1 MEVEFIRRNRYG
13 LLLALLVATFMINGI
28 EASQLVRVLNSMLVF
43 GSLLVAF
50 LGARSGRGRLRLIAL
65 IPVSV
70 IGIVLLSAVSV
81 NGPVGAIGATSQVIV
96 LSGVAISVGSEIMS
110 DERVTNQTLLGA
122 LSAYFLIGQIFA
134 WVYLALPGDLDEAVI
149 SPAGGAGFPD
159 YYSYVVLTT
168 LGFGDVTPVGSFA
181 QRVTVLEALIGQLFL
196 AILIGRLVA
205 LYSRQP
211 ASTESPE
218 E

>member
-1 MEVEFIRRNRYG
+1 M
-13 LLLALLVATFMINGI
+13 
-28 EASQLVRVLNSMLVF
+28 
-43 GSLLVAF
+43 
-50 LGARSGRGRLRLIAL
+50 AL

-70 IGIVLLSAVSV
+70 IGIVLLSAVSI
-81 NGPVGAIGATSQVIV
+81 NGPAGAIGATAQVIV
-96 LSGVAISVGSEIMS
+96 LSGVAISVGSGIMS

-122 LSAYFLIGQIFA
+122 MSVYFLIGQIFA
-134 WVYLALPGDLDEAVI
+134 WVYLSLPGYLDEAVI
-149 SPAGGAGFPD
+149 APADGTGSTD

-168 LGFGDVTPVGSFA
+168 LGFGDITPVGSFA

-211 ASTESPE
+211 ASNDSADS
-218 E
+218 

>member
-13 LLLALLVATFMINGI
+13 LLLALLVATFLVNGV
-28 EASQLVRVLNSMLVF
+28 EATQLVRVLNALMVF
-43 GSLLVAF
+43 GSLAVAL
-50 LGARSGRGRLRLIAL
+50 LGARSGRGRLRLMAL

-70 IGIVLLSAVSV
+70 IGIVLLSTVSI
-81 NGPVGAIGATSQVIV
+81 NGPAGAIGATAQVIV
-96 LSGVAISVGSEIMS
+96 LSGVAISVGSELLTE
-110 DERVTNQTLLGA
+110 ERVTNQMLLGA
-122 LSAYFLIGQIFA
+122 ISAYFLIGQIFA
-134 WVYLALPGDLDEAVI
+134 WVYLSLPGFLDEAVI
-149 SPAGGAGFPD
+149 APASGVGFSD

-181 QRVTVLEALIGQLFL
+181 QRVTVLEALIGQMFL

-211 ASTESPE
+211 VSTDAAES
-218 E
+218 